1 MAYEGQAVVS
11 DANASSAESAN
22 KEPASQEPTSTGE
35 GANVALTEAA
45 PADNGSIPVDASA
58 GPSGLGGA
66 VRDGYGL
73 AGPRPEA
80 PRLEASPTPESPGLE
95 GPRRGIPGEALLGFS
110 SLGAIDVS
118 PASIGIGPAK
128 GPELPTGNLTELAQ
142 LLALA
147 IAQNQAARSTPAATN
162 SELTSL
168 ATLVSN
174 AGAQRTLAPAF
185 KDGLSALSYSRP
197 PAKPIRSLP
206 ALQDEVLDDDEPMP
220 IPSTWRQPAP
230 RDDDGWIRQQM
241 GAALLGLVAGLII
254 VVPSVLWMS
263 GWLEGAKQ
271 NSSRTVTA
279 SLEPRPAEVR
289 TVKVQVRSLEKPVE
303 TAAQFVAGSLE
314 PRLVTSSARSFEP
327 SAVEASAAEAREAE
341 AREAEAREAE
351 AREAQAKEA
360 EAREAQAREAEAK
373 AAQER
378 EAEARA
384 AAARAAEARA
394 AEAKAAEARAAEA
407 RAAEAKAAEARAAD
421 ARAAE
426 ARAAEARAA
435 EMRAAE
441 ARAAEA
447 KAAKARAEVLRIAE
461 ARARQDSLLGR
472 ARQRVET
479 GDIGGAREILA
490 AGDDGAQGHVLF
502 ALAETYDPNMLA
514 AWGSRGVTAD
524 VARARSL
531 YQKALGL
538 GVANAKIRLEALQ

>member
-1 MAYEGQAVVS
+1 MGV
-11 DANASSAESAN
+11 
-22 KEPASQEPTSTGE
+22 
-35 GANVALTEAA
+35 
-45 PADNGSIPVDASA
+45 
-58 GPSGLGGA
+58 
-66 VRDGYGL
+66 
-73 AGPRPEA
+73 
-80 PRLEASPTPESPGLE
+80 
-95 GPRRGIPGEALLGFS
+95 S
-110 SLGAIDVS
+110 SLGAIGVS
-118 PASIGIGPAK
+118 PANIDIGHAK
-128 GPELPTGNLTELAQ
+128 GPDLPTGNLTELAQ

-147 IAQNQAARSTPAATN
+147 IAQNQAARSIPAATN

-230 RDDDGWIRQQM
+230 REDDGWIRQQM

-271 NSSRTVTA
+271 GSSRTATA
-279 SLEPRPAEVR
+279 SLESKPAEVR

-407 RAAEAKAAEARAAD
+407 KAAE

-435 EMRAAE
+435 EAKAAEMRAVE

-461 ARARQDSLLGR
+461 ARARQDSLLGK

-479 GDIGGAREILA
+479 GDVGGARELLA
-490 AGDDGAQGHVLF
+490 AGDNGAQGPVLF

-538 GVANAKIRLEALQ
+538 GVANAKVRLEALQ